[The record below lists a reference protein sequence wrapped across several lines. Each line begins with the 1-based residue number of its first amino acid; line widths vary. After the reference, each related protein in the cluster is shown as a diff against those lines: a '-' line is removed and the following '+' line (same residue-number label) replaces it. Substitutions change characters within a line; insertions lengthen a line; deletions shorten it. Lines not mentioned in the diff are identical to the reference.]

1 MAIGK
6 VNVSSTQWVNASR
19 AAGAENGGNKKLHQA
34 TTSHASQSAA
44 GSLAGEG
51 RNHASRTNLRQ
62 APPAAQDEMPARQ
75 RGRGSKLGNFLHGFS
90 VFKKKSAEAQP
101 AKQPEPQ
108 KTAAAYQPN
117 SLLAKMAE
125 ERPSALT
132 HGRTI
137 ALDEKPSAD
146 EVRHYQHNFSQV
158 RQNILKKIGRASGD
172 EGFVSGS
179 SHYYTPPSSMTS
191 SGYLSS
197 ESLDSLPADMF
208 DDDGAVDQLYRDMLD
223 RQAGQAPKVFDPV
236 AFYGLEPEPAASTS
250 AEAAD
255 DAQLDDDGMLERL
268 HRQMTER
275 QAGKPPKVFD
285 PTLAPPKREP
295 FQPSL
300 SPIKEKP
307 YEGAEEASSRQREVS
322 GQQLE
327 AGPATQPLNVSLDD
341 KGRLAV
347 HETASPALQSLLQ
360 QTLGKDNQRF
370 LSHMTR
376 LSDEGDQQHLLLGKE
391 GKLFALN
398 RSPNAYTAIHSSV
411 PAAEKKTLELAG
423 KGKANYTLHADA
435 DNGIVSMRAESKH
448 RPGGSSQSSLP
459 LPGRLH
465 ESLLTGI
472 YRHPSTATNTQGAQV
487 RLHGG
492 KLHELNEALDVWQ
505 KKSDIAFDKLSAQ
518 ADNKL
523 YAIRNKHTLSNLTD
537 GAHSEKFVNDIAAF
551 AVNKRGQAA
560 VLVDTDD
567 RARVCFMPSLDA
579 APEHRVPVILKLAD
593 PALALVRGSE
603 HIEAQTIG
611 MADNQFYVSDSE
623 GKLFVGDYP
632 RLGQDELTLKP
643 APQPKLE
650 QAFSKNY
657 HIEGFASDEYGQL
670 NALVK
675 DNLKQTHACPLG
687 KDNQFTPGWNLTD
700 ALVLDNQLGLTHI
713 QPTELETVGLQYQ
726 GKLTLQEGTLYYHDS
741 LTHAWTKAEDG
752 CAQLKKGSDGQAYI
766 LKDGEVK
773 KLSINHQSSTLRQG
787 TDNIFSL
794 PHVRNKPEL
803 GKALLPEAKKD
814 NATAMAVINAQ
825 QFLVASEQGD
835 IHFHQVKPGTKQS
848 LHPAHVVPKTGING
862 EIKDISLDRHQN
874 LYALT
879 RQGDVFTLP
888 QSQWRKPP
896 GEQGQIAWEAV
907 SPPNVAAGE
916 ISHIQNDDAG
926 NLVVSQDAVHHR
938 LTDNGWHSLDT
949 VRHAEPPPIESRS
962 SETVYN
968 RLNNVNKRVR
978 LPGSGLTAQGTIMK
992 GGFTGTEG
1000 GAVKS
1005 KFAERLSAHVFSPT
1019 LSVPRPVK
1027 NLAYAVQHQWQG
1039 REGLKSLYQMQSA
1052 LLKQLEGGNIR
1063 KSAVAITPVAAHA
1076 EAVADLR
1083 TRLDRLDLGEKGTEL
1098 ISMLQRFRS
1107 ELEESATLS
1116 VTRLGQHKGIVKDNG
1131 ELNEGFKPSP
1141 LKNAAQSLNPNRS
1154 GRDLSKS
1161 LLDAWRSAPAAK
1173 DSKVET
1179 LLSAFVDK
1187 KVNISHQ
1194 KADIAL
1200 GRQRDPNDQNSLL
1213 KSRLV
1218 LDTLTLKDLHQLVDK
1233 AELLSGKAPDEQ
1245 QISQLRQEVTQLR
1258 DGQYGQ
1264 NPIKQFTDM
1273 GFSGDSMLEA
1283 DYDAVKAF
1291 LNAFRK
1297 ENHGLNV
1304 TAKTVLDAS
1313 HQAEL
1318 ESKLVDTLKSM
1329 GEGDVINFERSYGGG
1344 ASAAYVFLL
1353 KNSPLPVVPGGGMTF
1368 NRVYGLTMTRLDNSL
1383 YVEFNRRGDTV
1394 GNVSMATGFNLLPE
1408 LLPKSIKEKVSA
1420 ISINDHYNLMPDLR
1434 INGSMA
1440 GALTKGS
1447 QKGLA
1452 FTLTDEELPDFVKG
1466 LTQGTLNPAELMQK
1480 GVQHLVR
1487 SGDKISFS
1495 LDISSSLEAR
1505 AAVNL
1510 GANIVDPAT
1519 SQSRAPFP
1527 ETLTRA
1533 SLGVGAGLNVLSAT
1547 RERTLAEGENAINRT
1562 YTDNRVRFFNRV
1574 DMDAHAGINAG
1585 AIFPIEDGNA
1595 DDPNDLVPIFVGSGA
1610 SANLTID
1617 SSVNKMVDM
1626 TMKRAEPV
1634 IDDDVTELT
1643 VQLSKHFK
1651 DSASRQVLAAL
1662 PDVKDVGEKLRILNN
1677 HFIGQE
1683 INSDERY
1690 EALNN
1695 VKSAFFQHQ
1704 IAQDGG
1710 MMAAGITLN
1719 TTYNNLSRLDNN
1731 GMIHAV
1737 RKFLDASLP
1746 PTNSDR
1752 LKALMASTPELNRAI
1767 ESIKQLPGTN
1777 ATIGLELKEPLKQKI
1792 IEGIQQK
1799 KVEHQDI
1806 ANLFNDRNN
1815 LRLSYIAFYQ
1825 TAKKREGF
1833 DTPTLV
1839 FGGSSSASV
1848 SMSKNIGT
1856 IAFKYGQDQS
1866 VPRGFT
1872 LDGDIAKAN
1881 PTLANA
1887 MYQLKN
1893 EGMEM
1898 KS

>member
-6 VNVSSTQWVNASR
+6 VNVSSTQWVNASKS
-19 AAGAENGGNKKLHQA
+19 AGAENAGNKKLHQA
-34 TTSHASQSAA
+34 TKSHASTSAA
-44 GSLAGEG
+44 GSLIDER
-51 RNHASRTNLRQ
+51 RNLSSRPNLRQ

-90 VFKKKSAEAQP
+90 PFKKKNAEGQP
-101 AKQPEPQ
+101 AKPEAQ
-108 KTAAAYQPN
+108 KSTAAYPPN

-125 ERPSALT
+125 ERPSSLT
-132 HGRTI
+132 QGQTI
-137 ALDEKPSAD
+137 AADEKPPAD

-158 RQNILKKIGRASGD
+158 RQNILKKIGQTSADG
-172 EGFVSGS
+172 GFVSGS

-197 ESLDSLPADMF
+197 ESVDSLPADMF
-208 DDDGAVDQLYRDMLD
+208 DDDGTVDQLYRDMLD

-236 AFYGLEPEPAASTS
+236 AFYGLAPQPEASTS
-250 AEAAD
+250 TEAAD
-255 DAQLDDDGMLERL
+255 DAQFDDDGMQERL

-275 QAGKPPKVFD
+275 QAGKPPKVFE
-285 PTLAPPKREP
+285 PTISSPKREP

-307 YEGAEEASSRQREVS
+307 YEGGEEALSRQREVP
-322 GQQLE
+322 GQQLG
-327 AGPATQPLNVSLDD
+327 AGPATQPLNLSLDG

-347 HETASPALQSLLQ
+347 HETASPAIQSLLQ
-360 QTLGKDNQRF
+360 QTLGKDDQRF

-376 LSDEGDQQHLLLGKE
+376 VSDEGDQQHLLLSKE

-398 RSPNAYTAIHSSV
+398 RSSNAYTAIHSSE
-411 PAAEKKTLELAG
+411 PGAEKKVLELAG
-423 KGKANYTLHADA
+423 KGKASYTLHADA
-435 DNGIVSMRAESKH
+435 DNGTVTLRAESKH
-448 RPGGSSQSSLP
+448 RSGGSSPSSLP

-472 YRHPSTATNTQGAQV
+472 YRHPSTATDVQGAQV

-492 KLHELNEALDVWQ
+492 KLYELNEALDVWQ
-505 KKSDIAFDKLSAQ
+505 KNSDIAFDKLSAQ

-523 YAIRNKHTLSNLTD
+523 YAVQNKHTLSNLTD
-537 GAHSEKFVNDIAAF
+537 GTHSEKFVNDIAAF

-632 RLGQDELTLKP
+632 RLGQNELTLKP

-713 QPTELETVGLQYQ
+713 QPTELETVGLKYQ
-726 GKLTLQEGTLYYHDS
+726 GKLTLQEGALYYHDS

-752 CAQLKKGSDGQAYI
+752 CAQLKKGSDDQAYI

-773 KLSINHQSSTLRQG
+773 KLSINHRSSTLRQG

-803 GKALLPEAKKD
+803 GKALLPEAKNDK
-814 NATAMAVINAQ
+814 ATAMAVLNSQ
-825 QFLVASEQGD
+825 QFLVVSEQGD

-848 LHPAHVVPKTGING
+848 LHPAQAVPKTGING
-862 EIKDISLDRHQN
+862 DIKDISLDRHQN

-888 QSQWRKPP
+888 PSQWRKPA
-896 GEQGQIAWEAV
+896 GEQRQTAWEAV
-907 SPPNVAAGE
+907 SPPNGGAGE

-926 NLVVSQDAVHHR
+926 NLVVSQDDIHHR
-938 LTDNGWHSLDT
+938 LTENGWQSVDT

-968 RLNNVNKRVR
+968 RLNNVNKRAR

-1005 KFAERLSAHVFSPT
+1005 KFSERLSAHVFSPT

-1052 LLKQLEGGNIR
+1052 LLKQLEGENSR
-1063 KSAVAITPVAAHA
+1063 KSAAITPVTPHTAP
-1076 EAVADLR
+1076 EGDLR
-1083 TRLDRLDLGEKGTEL
+1083 TRLDRLDLGENGKEL
-1098 ISMLQRFRS
+1098 TTMLQRFRS

-1116 VTRLGQHKGIVKDNG
+1116 VTRLGQHKGIVKDSG
-1131 ELNEGFKPSP
+1131 ELNERFKPSS
-1141 LKNAAQSLNPNRS
+1141 LKNVAQSLNPNRS

-1213 KSRLV
+1213 KSRLI
-1218 LDTLTLKDLHQLVDK
+1218 LDTLTLKDLHQLVGK
-1233 AELLSGKAPDEQ
+1233 AELLSGKSPDEQ
-1245 QISQLRQEVTQLR
+1245 QIGQLQREVTQLR
-1258 DGQYGQ
+1258 DRQYGQ

-1318 ESKLVDTLKSM
+1318 ESKLVDTLKSL

-1368 NRVYGLTMTRLDNSL
+1368 NRMYGLTMTRLDNSL

-1394 GNVSMATGFNLLPE
+1394 GNVSMATGFNLLPD

-1452 FTLTDEELPDFVKG
+1452 FTLTDDELPDFVKG

-1487 SGDKISFS
+1487 SGEKISFS

-1533 SLGVGAGLNVLSAT
+1533 ALGVGAGLNVLSAT
-1547 RERTLAEGENAINRT
+1547 RERTSAEGETAMNRT
-1562 YTDNRVRFFNRV
+1562 YTDNRARFFNRV

-1585 AIFPIEDGNA
+1585 AVIPLEDGNA
-1595 DDPNDLVPIFVGSGA
+1595 DNPNDIVPIFVGTGA

-1626 TMKRAEPV
+1626 MMKRAEPV

-1677 HFIGQE
+1677 HFSGQE

-1710 MMAAGITLN
+1710 MMAAWITLN

-1731 GMIHAV
+1731 GIIHAV
-1737 RKFLDASLP
+1737 HKFLDASLP

-1752 LKALMASTPELNRAI
+1752 LKALMDSTPELSGAI

-1777 ATIGLELKEPLKQKI
+1777 ATVGLELKEPLKQKL

-1848 SMSKNIGT
+1848 SMSKNIGM
-1856 IAFKYGQDQS
+1856 IAFKYGQDQN